1 LPWFLSLVDCYLP
14 DILKIFQKWVRH
26 FDLWVKPF
34 MSVFMTKSVV
44 NNATHKVSGF
54 GTASHVFYDRHFHL
68 PSMKILPGEYYGSD
82 QDIIVNTVLGSCVS
96 ACIWDKTSGLGGM
109 NHFMLPDAE
118 DKDFTGA
125 AGRFGT
131 YAMELLIND
140 LMKHGAHRET
150 LECKLFGGGNV
161 MKGFT
166 SMNVGE
172 RNVQFALDFLKTEKI
187 RITAKDLLDIY
198 PRKVI
203 FFTKTGRALVKK
215 LREDTAVS
223 VVTLETK
230 YRSTL
235 QAEKAAKTGGDIE
248 LF

>member
-1 LPWFLSLVDCYLP
+1 
-14 DILKIFQKWVRH
+14 
-26 FDLWVKPF
+26 
-34 MSVFMTKSVV
+34 MTTSTV
-44 NNATHKVSGF
+44 HKVTHNINGF
-54 GTASHVFYDRHFHL
+54 GTATHVFFDRHFHL
-68 PSMKILPGEYYGSD
+68 PSMKILPGEYYGSGE
-82 QDIIVNTVLGSCVS
+82 DIIVNTVLGSCVS
-96 ACIWDKTSGLGGM
+96 ACIWDKKTGMGGM
-109 NHFMLPDAE
+109 NHFMLPDTDE
-118 DKDFTGA
+118 KDFAGA

-140 LMKHGAHRET
+140 LMKHGAHRDS

-166 SMNVGE
+166 TMNVGE
-172 RNVQFALDFLKTEKI
+172 RNAQFALDFLKTEKI
-187 RITAKDLLDIY
+187 RITAQDLLDVF

-223 VVTLETK
+223 VVTIETK

-235 QAEKAAKTGGDIE
+235 QTEKVAKTGGDIE